1 MKVYH
6 GSKSI
11 VKSPDVS
18 FGRDNLD
25 FGKGF
30 YTTDLRE
37 QAEKW
42 VQHFLNLGN
51 RAFINCYD
59 FEKDSALKEFR
70 YKHFDSYNEDWLNF
84 VLSNRNGGK
93 DFLQFDI
100 VEGGI
105 ANDKV
110 FNTLELYL
118 DGLIDKAEAL
128 KRLRFERPNNQI
140 CILNQSVIEKYFR
153 FLRADEVRL

>member
-37 QAEKW
+37 S
-42 VQHFLNLGN
+42 LRNL
-51 RAFINCYD
+51 R
-59 FEKDSALKEFR
+59 
-70 YKHFDSYNEDWLNF
+70 
-84 VLSNRNGGK
+84 
-93 DFLQFDI
+93 
-100 VEGGI
+100 
-105 ANDKV
+105 
-110 FNTLELYL
+110 
-118 DGLIDKAEAL
+118 
-128 KRLRFERPNNQI
+128 KRSTSPKPKQWIYSTTQKPTNL
-140 CILNQSVIEKYFR
+140 
-153 FLRADEVRL
+153 